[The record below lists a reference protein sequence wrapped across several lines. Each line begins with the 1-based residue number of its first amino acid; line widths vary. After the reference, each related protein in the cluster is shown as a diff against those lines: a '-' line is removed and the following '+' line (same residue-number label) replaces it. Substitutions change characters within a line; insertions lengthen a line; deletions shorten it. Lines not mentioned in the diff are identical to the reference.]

1 MIPNMSQFKGTP
13 VMTQTLKLCET
24 CLIYRPPR
32 TVHCNVCDCCVRGF
46 DHHCLWLGTCIGYR
60 NYLSFQAYIIQLS
73 IALPIAA
80 VQSIKAIVQILSDEY
95 EGKEIVLAS
104 SMGLLAFAL
113 IAVSYFWS
121 VYNFCFHVP
130 TDVALC
136 LNLGPSLSPNPP
148 LFPPVHPLHQLDHL
162 RAR

>member
-1 MIPNMSQFKGTP
+1 M
-13 VMTQTLKLCET
+13 
-24 CLIYRPPR
+24 
-32 TVHCNVCDCCVRGF
+32 
-46 DHHCLWLGTCIGYR
+46 
-60 NYLSFQAYIIQLS
+60 S

-95 EGKEIVLAS
+95 EGKEIFLAS